1 MYYINERYFMK
12 YIILIYYSIYVYNSN
27 GLISISVSSSGIHRS
42 QFLHRHRQLPPP
54 SHQQARSFLLK
65 NE

>member
-12 YIILIYYSIYVYNSN
+12 YIILIYYFIYVYNSN

-42 QFLHRHRQLPPP
+42 QFLHPHRQLPPP

>member
-1 MYYINERYFMK
+1 MK
-12 YIILIYYSIYVYNSN
+12 YIFNIYVVLYVVYYSN

-42 QFLHRHRQLPPP
+42 QFLHPHRQLPPP

-65 NE
+65 IK